1 VMRRLHDFAIFLNPE
16 PHRRAFL
23 KPFMHN
29 QQSAE
34 FCSSCHKVHLDVP
47 VNHYRWIRGF
57 NDYDNWQAS
66 GVSGLGARSF
76 YYPPRAQRCIDCHM
90 PVVQSTDYGNT
101 DGKLHS
107 HRFPAANT
115 ALPLAYQDDAQM
127 AAITNFLKDKIIS
140 VDIFALSPESRKSSA
155 VESIPGDLSTTF
167 AVGEEADASART
179 AGVSDSNSSSSEV
192 TAPLNRV
199 MPVLRRGDTER
210 VDVVVRTR
218 RIGHFFPGGTV
229 DGFDVWLELK
239 ATDDKGNVIFW
250 SGR

>member
-1 VMRRLHDFAIFLNPE
+1 MSFERTIVASCIFFFFSSRRRHTRSKRDWSSDVCSSDL
-16 PHRRAFL
+16 PHRRAFF

-76 YYPPRAQRCIDCHM
+76 YYPPKPQRCLDCHM
-90 PVVQSTDYGNT
+90 PLVESADYGTT

-115 ALPLAYQDDAQM
+115 ALPFANQDDKQM
-127 AAITNFLKDKIIS
+127 QAVLDFLKNGIVSI
-140 VDIFALSPESRKSSA
+140 DIFAMAPEAKQVSA
-155 VESIPGDLSTTF
+155 AASVPGELSTTF
-167 AVGEEADASART
+167 AVGEEAESSLRPGETET
-179 AGVSDSNSSSSEV
+179 AGSEQFDV
-192 TAPLNRV
+192 TAP
-199 MPVLRRGDTER
+199 P
-210 VDVVVRTR
+210 
-218 RIGHFFPGGTV
+218 
-229 DGFDVWLELK
+229 
-239 ATDDKGNVIFW
+239 
-250 SGR
+250 